1 MANVS
6 YEDQLV
12 NQAKVRKDTV
22 ELIKT
27 VSDLWYDKSIE
38 LLIFRNQLIDKNVS
52 EIINLHEYAG
62 EFIGKPIAIED
73 TLAIANAINAIDL
86 PPSRIDLG
94 KLTYEYKNSGS
105 ENAEDFVRES
115 LKDAKDIENI
125 EPRDVVLYGFGRIGR
140 LLARE
145 LMSKVGKGQ
154 QLRLRAIVTR
164 DKNDPTLIEK
174 KSVSIT
180 L

>member
-62 EFIGKPIAIED
+62 EFIGKPIAIE
-73 TLAIANAINAIDL
+73 L
-86 PPSRIDLG
+86 
-94 KLTYEYKNSGS
+94 
-105 ENAEDFVRES
+105 S
-115 LKDAKDIENI
+115 LIHI
-125 EPRDVVLYGFGRIGR
+125 
-140 LLARE
+140 
-145 LMSKVGKGQ
+145 
-154 QLRLRAIVTR
+154 
-164 DKNDPTLIEK
+164 
-174 KSVSIT
+174 
-180 L
+180 